1 MTTTEKRLSIAATA
15 MALLLAV
22 LFAMGGIFGTS
33 AHALAPE
40 YNEDPYYYDIYYFT
54 DYCQAIDPARLEE
67 EFDGRRVFVDRQ
79 KDLDETKFAN
89 MVQNDYFFDSVL
101 SNIVIIDIKTF
112 KPDPYLLYDLFER
125 LKADQNCM
133 TVFVTSYE
141 YDRLI
146 SEEDGTYYDPWFKDS
161 VDIYIDDS
169 NYDRLRTFIDNSFS
183 DMNFANNTAYIID
196 GYLVDVGTERDLG
209 DGNGVPD
216 YGDDGE
222 GSDYIKN
229 NFGADMDT
237 LCADSPF
244 LRIFLEKLIDRIDR
258 SYVYKDYEDI
268 AFNLRQYYG
277 VKLLVHM
284 GGNKFVDILTWEVCE
299 QSNPFDFTVES
310 YDEQKC
316 IDNVCVFGFWRLTQ
330 DLYDYF
336 ELRLLAGEQVPSI
349 YILIVDYPN
358 NDDGIL
364 PVITDSSL
372 AKVYGRE
379 WDGAASEMLF
389 ELYPILN

>member
-15 MALLLAV
+15 LALLVAV

-54 DYCQAIDPARLEE
+54 DYYQVIEPARLEE
-67 EFDGRRVFVDRQ
+67 EFDGRHVFVDRQ
-79 KDLDETKFAN
+79 KDLNETQFAN
-89 MVQNDYFFDSVL
+89 MIQNGYFYGLNSDSV
-101 SNIVIIDIKTF
+101 VIIDIKTF
-112 KPDPYLLYDLFER
+112 KPDPYVLYDLFYN
-125 LKADQNCM
+125 LKVEQNCK
-133 TVFVTSYE
+133 TIFVSVYE
-141 YDRLI
+141 YNQT
-146 SEEDGTYYDPWFKDS
+146 EEDGTYYDPWFMEH
-161 VDIYIDDS
+161 VDKFIDDS
-169 NYDRLRTFIDNSFS
+169 NYDRLQSFIYNSI
-183 DMNFANNTAYIID
+183 ANIYDARGTVDNTAYIID

-216 YGDDGE
+216 
-222 GSDYIKN
+222 DYIQN

-244 LRIFLEKLIDRIDR
+244 LRIFLEKLMGRLKWG
-258 SYVYKDYEDI
+258 YEYNNYEDI
-268 AFNLRQYYG
+268 AYKLREDHC

-299 QSNPFDFTVES
+299 RNNACDFIGELN
-310 YDEQKC
+310 DEQKS
-316 IDNVCVFGFWRLTQ
+316 IDNVAVFGFWHMTQ
-330 DLYDYF
+330 DFYDYL
-336 ELRLLAGEQVPSI
+336 ELSAIIGEPLPTI

-358 NDDGIL
+358 NEDGLL

-372 AKVYGRE
+372 AKAYGRE
-379 WDGAASEMLF
+379 WDESAIEFINGLH
-389 ELYPILN
+389 ELIN